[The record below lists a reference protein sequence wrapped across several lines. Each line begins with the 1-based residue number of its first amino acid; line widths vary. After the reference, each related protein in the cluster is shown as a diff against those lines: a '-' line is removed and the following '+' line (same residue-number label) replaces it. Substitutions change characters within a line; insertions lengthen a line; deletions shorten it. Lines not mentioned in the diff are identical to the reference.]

1 MKLRPSVILAAAFV
15 AVLAVKAAVF
25 FQLWHHPLL
34 EPAGETDGAYY
45 RHFAEMVARGDLALN
60 SKDSYFGQPPAA
72 FFISPLYIYFLGL
85 IFKVTGASIVAA
97 RVVQL
102 LLGTAA
108 VFLLGAAVRRWY
120 GRTAG
125 WIAGALAAGC
135 GLFSFFEVLI
145 LPAAIDPFLTALDLW
160 AVGRAAD
167 GGEAGGTRK
176 WAVAGAALGLHA
188 LNRPHL
194 AIVLTGLAVV
204 VLLIKQ
210 GEALRARA
218 IRAAVVLS
226 AGLVVI
232 APVTIRNYAVGGEVI
247 PIASTFG
254 INVLMGN
261 GPDATGV
268 VSAAMN
274 VVPNVSGEWVSA
286 GLVASAALNRPVSA
300 RDTSFFFLRRAASW
314 TLRHPHA
321 AVLLFAKKL
330 WYTVSATFV
339 TINHA
344 YPFFAKD
351 LRGPLSVLRVGP
363 ALFVPLGLLGLFVAG
378 PRGRRGFALW
388 AAYAPLAILSVAVV
402 FVASRYR
409 IPFQMAL
416 VGSAGGFIAWA
427 IERVRAGEAARLAV
441 PAVAA
446 AAIAGVVAFPTR
458 LDDGRAEE
466 TLRMGL
472 IEIQN
477 GRVAEG
483 EAWVQRALAAQ
494 APPAL
499 THVRV
504 GTVYEAA
511 RKFGE
516 AVTHYKQ
523 ALASDPKE
531 PAIHFVLGRAYFA
544 SGDLSAAVRELAG
557 ARVGAQ
563 QESAS
568 RLLAVAL
575 AKAGRVEETNTV
587 IHDLDP
593 RDWDLTEARQFAAAM
608 ADAGRVD
615 LSIAAW
621 QRAADLSKD
630 ARDWERLGL
639 AWAIVGRNAEAMQ
652 SLAEAVRIDPG
663 TASTHLNY
671 AVTLAEAGRLQEAL
685 AEAQAALQL
694 EPDYENAKRLIEELR
709 KK

>member
-1 MKLRPSVILAAAFV
+1 MKLRPSVILTAAFF

-25 FQLWHHPLL
+25 FQLWQHPLL
-34 EPAGETDGAYY
+34 DPAGETDGAYY
-45 RHFAEMVARGDLALN
+45 RHFAEMVARGDIAL
-60 SKDSYFGQPPAA
+60 SAKDSYFGQPPSA
-72 FFISPLYIYFLGL
+72 FFIAPLYIYVLGL
-85 IFKVTGASIVAA
+85 IFKLSGDSVVAA

-102 LLGTAA
+102 GLGTAA
-108 VFLLGAAVRRWY
+108 VFLLAATVRRWY

-135 GLFSFFEVLI
+135 GLFSFFEALI
-145 LPAAIDPFLTALDLW
+145 LPAALDPFLTTVDLW
-160 AVGRAAD
+160 AIGRAAD
-167 GGEAGGTRK
+167 DGGRRQ

-194 AIVLTGLAVV
+194 AIVLAGLTIIMLVV
-204 VLLIKQ
+204 RQ

-218 IRAAVVLS
+218 IRAAVVLAS
-226 AGLVVI
+226 GLVVI
-232 APVTIRNYAVGGEVI
+232 APVTVRNYAVGGEVI

-300 RDTSFFFLRRAASW
+300 RDVSFFFLRRAASW
-314 TLRHPHA
+314 TLRHPVA
-321 AVLLFAKKL
+321 AARLFVRKV

-363 ALFVPLGLLGLFVAG
+363 ALFVPLGLLGLVVAA

-388 AAYAPLAILSVAVV
+388 AAFAPLAILSVALV

-409 IPFQMAL
+409 LPFQMAL
-416 VGSAGGFIAWA
+416 VGSAGGFIAWV
-427 IERVRAGEAARLAV
+427 IDRVKGGEASRLGA

-446 AAIAGVVAFPTR
+446 AAIAMVVAFPTR

-483 EAWVQRALAAQ
+483 EAWLQRALAAQ

-499 THVRV
+499 THVRA
-504 GTVYEAA
+504 GTVYEAS

-516 AVTHYKQ
+516 AVAHYRQ
-523 ALASDPKE
+523 ALASNPTE

-563 QESAS
+563 QDAAS
-568 RLLAVAL
+568 RLLVVAL

-593 RDWDLTEARQFAAAM
+593 RNWELDEARQFAAAI
-608 ADAGRVD
+608 ADTGRVD

-621 QRAADLSKD
+621 QRAAELSKD

-639 AWAIVGRNAEAMQ
+639 AWAIVGRNAEALQ

-671 AVTLAEAGRLQEAL
+671 AVTLAEAGRLTEAR
-685 AEAQAALQL
+685 AEADAALQID
-694 EPDYENAKRLIEELR
+694 PNYENAKRLIAAI
-709 KK
+709 KKQ